1 MRNAQETHRQNRAL
15 KEASTVKAAEESS
28 SLKHVQHDREC
39 KNTSKVQS
47 VEISL
52 PRQASRTVIMEDAN
66 NQINKKI
73 AELIEKSNSSHDSA
87 VAENASRGLLK
98 NSESVASFASI
109 SPKKLELN
117 LVTFD
122 QFLIEDS
129 QVKTG
134 RNDSIAVNHL
144 LSHQHSQRRA
154 TKPNIMKNM
163 KKSKEPEFRLHTESS
178 EIVPIS

>member
-1 MRNAQETHRQNRAL
+1 M
-15 KEASTVKAAEESS
+15 
-28 SLKHVQHDREC
+28 QHDREC

-47 VEISL
+47 VEICL

-73 AELIEKSNSSHDSA
+73 AELIEKSNSSQDSA

-134 RNDSIAVNHL
+134 RNSNAAPNQL
-144 LSHQHSQRRA
+144 LSNQH
-154 TKPNIMKNM
+154 
-163 KKSKEPEFRLHTESS
+163 
-178 EIVPIS
+178 